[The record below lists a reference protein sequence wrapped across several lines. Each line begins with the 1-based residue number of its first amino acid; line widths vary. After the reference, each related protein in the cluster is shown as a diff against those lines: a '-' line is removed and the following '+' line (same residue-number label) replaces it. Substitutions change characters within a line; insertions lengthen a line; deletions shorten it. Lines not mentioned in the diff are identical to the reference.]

1 MCASLINFLRA
12 GPPPPKVVL
21 LPDGMFFTRTLPVA
35 AGATAAEVAGQVE
48 LALEA
53 LSPFPL
59 TQLYYGHFW
68 KPGTDRAFAF
78 AAYRRRF
85 TTDQSTAWGSADLVL
100 PTFASLF
107 GAEVAPATTALL

>member
-1 MCASLINFLRA
+1 MCASLIDFIRA

-21 LPDGMFFTRTLPVA
+21 LPDGMFFTRALPIA
-35 AGATAAEVAGQVE
+35 AGATAAEVTGQVE

-59 TQLYYGHFW
+59 TQLYYGYYW
-68 KPGTDRAFAF
+68 KPGSERAFAF

-85 TTDQSTAWGSADLVL
+85 TAEQSDTWAGAELVL
-100 PTFASLF
+100 PTFAAVF
-107 GAEVAPATTALL
+107 GAEVAPAT